1 MSKAHN
7 KTYPSG
13 AIVGAAQKIHPLIS
27 QKIES
32 LVKEGTT
39 DSRTVQRVLKEYV
52 HEGMKTN
59 LPCET
64 DCSYYP
70 TIADIHNHHHIQIQ
84 NSTAVVKNRS
94 V

>member
-7 KTYPSG
+7 KTYPTG
-13 AIVGAAQKIHPLIS
+13 AIPAQKIHPFLS

-39 DSRTVQRVLKEYV
+39 DPCTVQRVYV
-52 HEGMKTN
+52 HESMKTN

-64 DCSYYP
+64 DRSYYP
-70 TIADIHNHHHIQIQ
+70 TIYK
-84 NSTAVVKNRS
+84 SKTALQ
-94 V
+94 